1 MAQTSKSK
9 KDKNLKGHD
18 GAVYMRQQKGHS
30 LILHLFLCCIGVGVF
45 TIPYYTIS
53 KNHYWHA

>member
-1 MAQTSKSK
+1 MEAKQEAP
-9 KDKNLKGHD
+9 KGKD
-18 GAVYMRQQKGHS
+18 GAQYVRQQQGHS
-30 LILHLFLCCIGVGVF
+30 LIKHILLCCVGIGFF

>member
-1 MAQTSKSK
+1 MSDKPKEK
-9 KDKNLKGHD
+9 KTKEKPNY
-18 GAVYMRQQKGHS
+18 VREQKGHS
-30 LILHLFLCCIGVGVF
+30 LIKHILLCFVIVGLF